1 MTSVFSSFSFAA
13 LWAKLSECLA
23 IVADNEALN
32 DVATVLL
39 PVIEALMVVSRYAGA
54 SKSSTVDSAGR
65 GSLSPRSPSVPLEG
79 SEADVFLT
87 FTDTHR
93 KLLNGLLRN
102 NPALMSGSFSLL
114 IQNSKVLSF
123 ENKRAYFNQ
132 QLRRRPNPREQHG
145 TLQVNVKRDRVF
157 EDSFSKFQR
166 WTPEQIKYGKLSCRF
181 WDEEGV
187 DAGGVAREW
196 FSVLAKSIF
205 NPNFARQYLV
215 PPNLA

>member
-1 MTSVFSSFSFAA
+1 MTSVYSSFSFAA

-23 IVADNEALN
+23 IVAETESLN

-39 PVIEALMVVSRYAGA
+39 PVIEALMVVSRYASA
-54 SKSSTVDSAGR
+54 SKPSLLDSAAR
-65 GSLSPRSPSVPLEG
+65 GSLSPRSPSVGLEP
-79 SEADVFLT
+79 SDSDVFLT

-93 KLLNGLLRN
+93 KILNDLLRN

-132 QLRRRPNPREQHG
+132 QLRRRPNREQPG

-166 WTPEQIKYGKLSCRF
+166 WSPEQIKYGKLSCRF

-196 FSVLAKSIF
+196 FS
-205 NPNFARQYLV
+205 
-215 PPNLA
+215 

>member
-1 MTSVFSSFSFAA
+1 MTSVYSSFHFAA

-23 IVADNEALN
+23 IVAENESLN

-39 PVIEALMVVSRYAGA
+39 PVIEALMVVSRYAGHKPILDVA
-54 SKSSTVDSAGR
+54 Q
-65 GSLSPRSPSVPLEG
+65 GSLSPRSPSATLEG
-79 SEADVFLT
+79 SEDVFLT
-87 FTDTHR
+87 FTDTH
-93 KLLNGLLRN
+93 KKILNDLLRN

-123 ENKRAYFNQ
+123 ENKRAYFSQ
-132 QLRRRPNPREQHG
+132 QLRRRPNREQHG
-145 TLQVNVKRDRVF
+145 TLQVNVRRDFVF

-166 WTPEQIKYGKLSCRF
+166 WSPEQIKYGKLSCRF

-196 FSVLAKSIF
+196 FS
-205 NPNFARQYLV
+205 
-215 PPNLA
+215 

>member
-1 MTSVFSSFSFAA
+1 MTSVYSSFSFGS

-23 IVADNEALN
+23 IVAENESLT

-39 PVIEALMVVSRYAGA
+39 PAIEALMVVSRYAS
-54 SKSSTVDSAGR
+54 SKLTSDTTAQ
-65 GSLSPRSPSVPLEG
+65 GSLSPRSPSANVDANE
-79 SEADVFLT
+79 DVFLA

-132 QLRRRPNPREQHG
+132 QLRRRPNREQYG
-145 TLQVNVKRDRVF
+145 TLQVDVRRDFVF
-157 EDSFSKFQR
+157 EDSFTKFRR
-166 WTPEQIKYGKLSCRF
+166 WSPEQIKYGKLSCRF
-181 WDEEGV
+181 RDEEGV

-196 FSVLAKSIF
+196 FS
-205 NPNFARQYLV
+205 
-215 PPNLA
+215 